1 MFCEVLVK
9 KETKEPKKSLFSD
22 LFLWCGQHP
31 EQNENNYISFKSLD
45 QRRWK
50 IYILFKITVKF
61 LIRAD
66 SEYFPFV

>member
-22 LFLWCGQHP
+22 VFLWCGQHP

-45 QRRWK
+45 QK
-50 IYILFKITVKF
+50 KMENIYSV
-61 LIRAD
+61 
-66 SEYFPFV
+66 

>member
-9 KETKEPKKSLFSD
+9 KDFLICSFDVDNIPNWMKIIISLLKAWTKK
-22 LFLWCGQHP
+22 
-31 EQNENNYISFKSLD
+31 
-45 QRRWK
+45 RWK